1 LGSISVAQGGALDDA
16 QPEMHA
22 SSEIH
27 ARRASLVLAE
37 DHLPIAEQLGELLS
51 EEFDVLAVVAHGEA
65 LVKAV
70 RRLQPDV
77 VVTDISMPG
86 MDGMQA
92 ARELL
97 ADRPGLPIIFITVHD
112 DATLA
117 RAALSLGKGYVLK
130 ASAGEELVEAL
141 NQVLKGGH
149 FLSPALGRFEAL
161 MELGENH

>member
-1 LGSISVAQGGALDDA
+1 
-16 QPEMHA
+16 MHA
-22 SSEIH
+22 SSEIS
-27 ARRASLVLAE
+27 AKRASLVLAE
-37 DHLPIAEQLGELLS
+37 DHLPIAEQLRELLS
-51 EEFDVLAVVAHGEA
+51 EEFAVLAVVAHGEA

-97 ADRPGLPIIFITVHD
+97 IDRPDLPIIFITVHD

-130 ASAGEELVEAL
+130 ASAGDELIEAL
-141 NQVLKGGH
+141 DQVLKGGH
-149 FLSPALGRFEAL
+149 FLSPALGSFDIL
-161 MELGENH
+161 MELPTAFGKNL

>member
-1 LGSISVAQGGALDDA
+1 MEDA
-16 QPEMHA
+16 HDEMRA
-22 SSEIH
+22 STESSDK
-27 ARRASLVLAE
+27 RRSSLVLAE
-37 DHLPIAEQLGELLS
+37 DHLPIAEQLRELLS

-92 ARELL
+92 ARQLL
-97 ADRPGLPIIFITVHD
+97 VDRPDLPIIFITVHD

-130 ASAGEELVEAL
+130 ASAGEELIEAL

-161 MELGENH
+161 MELPATFGKKR

>member
-1 LGSISVAQGGALDDA
+1 
-16 QPEMHA
+16 MHA
-22 SSEIH
+22 SSEIS
-27 ARRASLVLAE
+27 AKRASLVLAE
-37 DHLPIAEQLGELLS
+37 DHLPIAEQLRELLS
-51 EEFDVLAVVAHGEA
+51 EEFAVLAVVAHGEA

-97 ADRPGLPIIFITVHD
+97 IDRPDLPIIFITVHD

-117 RAALSLGKGYVLK
+117 RAGLSLGKGYVLK
-130 ASAGEELVEAL
+130 ASAGDELIEAL
-141 NQVLKGGH
+141 DQVLKGGH
-149 FLSPALGRFEAL
+149 FLSPALGRFDVL
-161 MELGENH
+161 MELHTAFGKNH

>member
-1 LGSISVAQGGALDDA
+1 
-16 QPEMHA
+16 MHA
-22 SSEIH
+22 TSEH
-27 ARRASLVLAE
+27 SAQRASLVLAE
-37 DHLPIAEQLGELLS
+37 DHLPIAEQLQELLS

-86 MDGMQA
+86 MDGMEA

-97 ADRPGLPIIFITVHD
+97 ADRPDLPIIFITVHD

-117 RAALSLGKGYVLK
+117 RAALSLGRGYVLK

-141 NQVLKGGH
+141 HLVLQGGH

-161 MELGENH
+161 MEPPAALGKSL

>member
-1 LGSISVAQGGALDDA
+1 MEDA
-16 QPEMHA
+16 HDEMRA
-22 SSEIH
+22 STESSDK
-27 ARRASLVLAE
+27 RRSSLVLAE
-37 DHLPIAEQLGELLS
+37 DHLPIAEQLRELLS

-92 ARELL
+92 ARQLL
-97 ADRPGLPIIFITVHD
+97 VDRPDLPIIFITVHD

-130 ASAGEELVEAL
+130 ASAGEELIEAL

-161 MELGENH
+161 MELPATFGKNH

>member
-1 LGSISVAQGGALDDA
+1 
-16 QPEMHA
+16 MHA
-22 SSEIH
+22 PTDNSDK
-27 ARRASLVLAE
+27 RRASLVLAE

-51 EEFDVLAVVAHGEA
+51 EEFEVLAVVAHGEA

-70 RRLQPDV
+70 RRLHPDV

-97 ADRPGLPIIFITVHD
+97 VDRPDLPIIFITVHD

-130 ASAGEELVEAL
+130 ASAGEELIDAL
-141 NQVLKGGH
+141 DQVLKGGH
-149 FLSPALGRFEAL
+149 FLSPALGRFEVL
-161 MELGENH
+161 MEQPTSFGKRH

>member
-1 LGSISVAQGGALDDA
+1 
-16 QPEMHA
+16 MHA
-22 SSEIH
+22 LPETSGK
-27 ARRASLVLAE
+27 RASLVLAE
-37 DHLPIAEQLGELLS
+37 DHLPIAEQLSELLGD
-51 EEFDVLAVVAHGEA
+51 EFDVLAVVSHGEA

-70 RRLQPDV
+70 RRFQPDV

-97 ADRPGLPIIFITVHD
+97 IERPDLPIIFITVHD

-130 ASAGEELVEAL
+130 ASAGDELIEAL
-141 NQVLKGGH
+141 TQVLKGGH
-149 FLSPALGRFEAL
+149 FLSPALGRFETL
-161 MELGENH
+161 MELPANFGETR

>member
-1 LGSISVAQGGALDDA
+1 
-16 QPEMHA
+16 MHA
-22 SSEIH
+22 SSEIS
-27 ARRASLVLAE
+27 AKRASLVLAE
-37 DHLPIAEQLGELLS
+37 DHLPIAEQLRELLS
-51 EEFDVLAVVAHGEA
+51 EEFAVLAVVAHGEA

-70 RRLQPDV
+70 KRLHPDV

-97 ADRPGLPIIFITVHD
+97 IDRPDLPIIFITVHD

-141 NQVLKGGH
+141 DQVLGGGH
-149 FLSPALGRFEAL
+149 FLSPALGRFDVL
-161 MELGENH
+161 MELHTASGKNH